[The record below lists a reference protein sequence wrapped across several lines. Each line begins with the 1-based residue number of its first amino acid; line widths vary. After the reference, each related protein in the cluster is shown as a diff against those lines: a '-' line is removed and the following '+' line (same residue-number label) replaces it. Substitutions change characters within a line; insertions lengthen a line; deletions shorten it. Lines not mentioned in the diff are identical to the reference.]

1 VPGKLQTE
9 IKQTRPFA
17 LIEEEATL
25 NIIRTAEVLE
35 RFITDF
41 LRPFDLSPVQYN
53 VLRILRGAGAAGAT
67 CSQIG
72 ERLVTRDPDITR
84 LLDRMQ
90 ARALIERERSSDDR
104 RVVITRISKTGL
116 KLVDSL
122 DQPLRSVN
130 SRKLGKF
137 GREALADLIAGLERI
152 REAYE
157 EESTEKERK

>member
-1 VPGKLQTE
+1 VPGKLQAE
-9 IKQTRPFA
+9 IRQTKPFA
-17 LIEEEATL
+17 LIEEEAAL
-25 NIIRTAEVLE
+25 NIIRTSEVLQ
-35 RFITDF
+35 RFITEF

-53 VLRILRGAGAAGAT
+53 VLRILRGAGAAGVT
-67 CSQIG
+67 CSQVG
-72 ERLVTRDPDITR
+72 ERLLTRDPDITR

-90 ARALIERERSSDDR
+90 ARELIERERSSEDR

-130 SRKLGKF
+130 RRKLGRL
-137 GREALADLIAGLERI
+137 GRDELADLIAGLERV

-157 EESTEKERK
+157 EEA

>member
-1 VPGKLQTE
+1 MPGKLQAE
-9 IKQTRPFA
+9 IKQTRPFS
-17 LIEEEATL
+17 LIEEEAAL
-25 NIIRTAEVLE
+25 NIIRTAEVLQ
-35 RFITDF
+35 RFIANF

-90 ARALIERERSSDDR
+90 ARALIERERSTEDR
-104 RVVITRISKTGL
+104 RVVITRISKTGSA
-116 KLVDSL
+116 LVDSI

-130 SRKLGKF
+130 KTKLGKF
-137 GREALADLIAGLERI
+137 GREELADLIADLERV

-157 EESTEKERK
+157 AEA